1 MQNEIFEV
9 MPVRKAYMKMAL
21 PVVLS
26 MVVTL
31 IYNMVD
37 TFFIAKTGN
46 TNLVAGVS
54 LGAPIFTLMIALG
67 DILGLGGSSV
77 ISRLFGEQ
85 RVDDGKRLSVFCFY
99 GSLLGGLVVTAV
111 LLVFRTPILNLLGA
125 DSETFRYTAQYY
137 TFIALGAPFLIL
149 NFTPTN
155 LLRSE
160 GLATQSMIGSIIGT
174 AVNIVLDPVFIFG
187 LNMGAGG
194 AAAATV
200 IGYICADLY
209 FIWVLLTKSRKL
221 SMNPKLLRI
230 SASEL
235 GAVFA
240 IGFPASITN
249 IMQSI
254 GIALTNRFLLVY
266 GNEKIATMGIVMKIN
281 MIAVLVLVGFAF
293 GGQALVGYNYGSGN
307 QKRFHEIVAFAYK
320 FEAAIALCISISL
333 SILAPFLVKAFLKD
347 PELISIGTLMLRLQ
361 LLGMIFVAVVLIST
375 CIFQATGKAVEAFIL
390 SASRQGF
397 LFAIVLFLAS
407 KTAGYYG
414 ILASQAIS
422 DCLTAVIAV
431 ILFRRLFHSLR
442 AEKAS
447 L

>member
-99 GSLLGGLVVTAV
+99 GSLLGGLIVTAI

-125 DSETFRYTAQYY
+125 DSETFRYTSQYY

-160 GLATQSMIGSIIGT
+160 GLATQSMIGSMIGT

-254 GIALTNRFLLVY
+254 GICCHTA
-266 GNEKIATMGIVMKIN
+266 
-281 MIAVLVLVGFAF
+281 
-293 GGQALVGYNYGSGN
+293 Q
-307 QKRFHEIVAFAYK
+307 
-320 FEAAIALCISISL
+320 IALPPWAL
-333 SILAPFLVKAFLKD
+333 S
-347 PELISIGTLMLRLQ
+347 
-361 LLGMIFVAVVLIST
+361 
-375 CIFQATGKAVEAFIL
+375 
-390 SASRQGF
+390 
-397 LFAIVLFLAS
+397 
-407 KTAGYYG
+407 
-414 ILASQAIS
+414 
-422 DCLTAVIAV
+422 
-431 ILFRRLFHSLR
+431 
-442 AEKAS
+442 
-447 L
+447 